1 MFACARVL
9 GSATPQH
16 SVSLAPPGF
25 RSGGATLRLCN
36 GTTTMQTQ
44 IAIAPTAPVGY
55 PLVHRIVAP
64 AIIAC
69 ALGLTAAWIFFLG
82 YGLVRLVDLAF

>member
-1 MFACARVL
+1 
-9 GSATPQH
+9 
-16 SVSLAPPGF
+16 
-25 RSGGATLRLCN
+25 
-36 GTTTMQTQ
+36 MQTQ

-64 AIIAC
+64 AIIAF

-82 YGLVRLVDLAF
+82 YELVRLVGLAF